1 MAMFVHVQAQDQ
13 AQNFGCKI
21 KVYRPKQGAVYPFFS
36 RQYIEYDV
44 SDSCMTEG
52 GDNGVNV
59 GVISRT
65 TGNKV
70 YDVVKNGNLINTPR
84 KLRFRI
90 NPIWATDGRKYY
102 IRVTVN
108 RRKSAISG
116 DFTTVEEA

>member
-1 MAMFVHVQAQDQ
+1 MAMFVHAQAQDQ
-13 AQNFGCKI
+13 AQKFGCKI

-44 SDSCMTEG
+44 SDGCMTED
-52 GDNGVNV
+52 GDDRVNV

-90 NPIWATDGRKYY
+90 DPVWATDGRKYY
-102 IRVTVN
+102 IRVTV
-108 RRKSAISG
+108 RRKGAISG
-116 DFTTVEEA
+116 DFTTVEEP